1 MQAAKRSRISRMGI
15 YTYAIIDSN
24 SKISSSIN
32 GLGEAV
38 VYNIPYRNIGIVV
51 SESPVRDKTPKV
63 SDGYPRQ
70 PVSNGVQDIAQEHIL
85 KHEEVVEKLMEDWTV
100 LPMKFHTLF
109 NQEKDVLS
117 VMREYYSDFRE
128 NLDRLR
134 NKKEFGVRV
143 IWPGDIKRNRIIDAY
158 KKSNASAAMPN
169 SSSVYPVR
177 DTNLQTEKGKVSNGV
192 KSFVKEKFEEYKID
206 KEFEEEADKY
216 IALIDNFFS
225 RWACEKKIEKL
236 KSENLLLNAFYLVE
250 KEKEGDFKE
259 AFERARDICICGDL
273 KYLFSGPWPPYNFIS
288 LTKKTLHQRL
298 SEADMFGR
306 ISPEQN
312 LLNKGIL

>member
-32 GLGEAV
+32 GLGGAV

-51 SESPVRDKTPKV
+51 SESEH
-63 SDGYPRQ
+63 
-70 PVSNGVQDIAQEHIL
+70 VQDIAQEHIL
-85 KHEEVVEKLMEDWTV
+85 KHEEVVEKLMEDFTV
-100 LPMKFHTLF
+100 LPMRFHTLF
-109 NQEKDVLS
+109 NREKDALL
-117 VMREYYSDFRE
+117 MMKEYCCDFRE

-143 IWPGDIKRNRIIDAY
+143 IWPGDIKRKRIIDAY
-158 KKSNASAAMPN
+158 KKSNDSVAMPD
-169 SSSVYPVR
+169 SSSI
-177 DTNLQTEKGKVSNGV
+177 

-288 LTKKTLHQRL
+288 LTKKTLHQHL

-312 LLNKGIL
+312 LLNKGML

>member
-1 MQAAKRSRISRMGI
+1 M
-15 YTYAIIDSN
+15 
-24 SKISSSIN
+24 
-32 GLGEAV
+32 
-38 VYNIPYRNIGIVV
+38 
-51 SESPVRDKTPKV
+51 PVKFLTV
-63 SDGYPRQ
+63 F
-70 PVSNGVQDIAQEHIL
+70 N
-85 KHEEVVEKLMEDWTV
+85 EEEDVFLM
-100 LPMKFHTLF
+100 MK
-109 NQEKDVLS
+109 
-117 VMREYYSDFRE
+117 EYYRDFRE

-158 KKSNASAAMPN
+158 KKSNAGADMPD
-169 SSSVYPVR
+169 SSS
-177 DTNLQTEKGKVSNGV
+177 V

-312 LLNKGIL
+312 LLNKGML

>member
-1 MQAAKRSRISRMGI
+1 MQARKRSRISRMGI

-24 SKISSSIN
+24 SKINSSIN
-32 GLGEAV
+32 GLGGAV

-51 SESPVRDKTPKV
+51 SESEH
-63 SDGYPRQ
+63 
-70 PVSNGVQDIAQEHIL
+70 VQDIAQEHIL
-85 KHEEVVEKLMEDWTV
+85 KHEEVVEKLMEDFTV
-100 LPMKFHTLF
+100 LPMRFHTLF
-109 NQEKDVLS
+109 NQEKDALL
-117 VMREYYSDFRE
+117 MMKEYCGDFRE

-143 IWPGDIKRNRIIDAY
+143 IWPGDVKRNRIIDAY
-158 KKSNASAAMPN
+158 KKSNAGADMPD
-169 SSSVYPVR
+169 SSS
-177 DTNLQTEKGKVSNGV
+177 V

-312 LLNKGIL
+312 LLNKGML

>member
-1 MQAAKRSRISRMGI
+1 LQAAKRSRISRMGI

-32 GLGEAV
+32 GLGGAV

-51 SESPVRDKTPKV
+51 SESEH
-63 SDGYPRQ
+63 
-70 PVSNGVQDIAQEHIL
+70 VQDIAQEHIL
-85 KHEEVVEKLMEDWTV
+85 KHEEVVEKLMEDFTV
-100 LPMKFHTLF
+100 LPMRFHTLF
-109 NQEKDVLS
+109 NREKDALL
-117 VMREYYSDFRE
+117 MMKEYCGDFRE

-158 KKSNASAAMPN
+158 KKSNASIAIQD
-169 SSSVYPVR
+169 SSS
-177 DTNLQTEKGKVSNGV
+177 V
-192 KSFVKEKFEEYKID
+192 KSFVKEKFEEYKIN

-312 LLNKGIL
+312 LLNKGML

>member
-32 GLGEAV
+32 GLGGAV
-38 VYNIPYRNIGIVV
+38 VYNIPYRDIGIVV
-51 SESPVRDKTPKV
+51 SESEH
-63 SDGYPRQ
+63 
-70 PVSNGVQDIAQEHIL
+70 VQDIAQEHIL
-85 KHEEVVEKLMEDWTV
+85 KHEEVVEKLMEDFTV
-100 LPMKFHTLF
+100 LPMRFHTLF
-109 NQEKDVLS
+109 NQEKDALL
-117 VMREYYSDFRE
+117 MMKEYCGDFRE

-143 IWPGDIKRNRIIDAY
+143 IWPGDIKRKRIIDAY
-158 KKSNASAAMPN
+158 KKSNASAAMPD
-169 SSSVYPVR
+169 SSS
-177 DTNLQTEKGKVSNGV
+177 V

-312 LLNKGIL
+312 LLNKGML

>member
-1 MQAAKRSRISRMGI
+1 MGI

-24 SKISSSIN
+24 SKISSSIK
-32 GLGEAV
+32 GLGGAV
-38 VYNIPYRNIGIVV
+38 VYNIPYRDIGIVV
-51 SESPVRDKTPKV
+51 SESEH
-63 SDGYPRQ
+63 
-70 PVSNGVQDIAQEHIL
+70 VQDIAQEHIL
-85 KHEEVVEKLMEDWTV
+85 KHEEIVEKLMEDFTV
-100 LPMKFHTLF
+100 LPMRFHTLF
-109 NQEKDVLS
+109 NQEKDALL
-117 VMREYYSDFRE
+117 MMKEYCGDFRE

-158 KKSNASAAMPN
+158 KKSNAGAAMPD
-169 SSSVYPVR
+169 SSS
-177 DTNLQTEKGKVSNGV
+177 V

-288 LTKKTLHQRL
+288 LTKKTLHQCL
-298 SEADMFGR
+298 NEADMFGR

-312 LLNKGIL
+312 LLNKGML

>member
-1 MQAAKRSRISRMGI
+1 LQAAKRSRISQMGI

-24 SKISSSIN
+24 SKISDYIN
-32 GLGEAV
+32 GLEEACI
-38 VYNIPYRNIGIVV
+38 YNIPYRDIGVVISKLSEQIQNITKD
-51 SESPVRDKTPKV
+51 R
-63 SDGYPRQ
+63 
-70 PVSNGVQDIAQEHIL
+70 IL
-85 KHEEVVEKLMEDWTV
+85 KHEEVVERLMEDFTV
-100 LPMKFHTLF
+100 LPVKILTVFNKEEDVFLMMK
-109 NQEKDVLS
+109 
-117 VMREYYSDFRE
+117 EYYCDFRE

-158 KKSNASAAMPN
+158 KKSNAIAAMPD
-169 SSSVYPVR
+169 SSS
-177 DTNLQTEKGKVSNGV
+177 V

>member
-1 MQAAKRSRISRMGI
+1 LQAAKRSRISRMGI

-32 GLGEAV
+32 GLGGAV

-51 SESPVRDKTPKV
+51 SESEH
-63 SDGYPRQ
+63 
-70 PVSNGVQDIAQEHIL
+70 VQDIAQEHIL
-85 KHEEVVEKLMEDWTV
+85 KHEEVVEKLMEDFTV
-100 LPMKFHTLF
+100 LPMRFHTLF
-109 NQEKDVLS
+109 NREKDALL
-117 VMREYYSDFRE
+117 MMKEYCGDFRE

-158 KKSNASAAMPN
+158 KKSNASAAMPD
-169 SSSVYPVR
+169 SSS
-177 DTNLQTEKGKVSNGV
+177 V

-250 KEKEGDFKE
+250 KEKEEDFKE

-312 LLNKGIL
+312 LLDKGML

>member
-1 MQAAKRSRISRMGI
+1 MQAAKRSRISQMGI

-32 GLGEAV
+32 GLGGAV

-51 SESPVRDKTPKV
+51 SESEH
-63 SDGYPRQ
+63 
-70 PVSNGVQDIAQEHIL
+70 VQDIAQEHIL
-85 KHEEVVEKLMEDWTV
+85 KHEEVVEKLMEDFTV
-100 LPMKFHTLF
+100 LPMRFHTLF
-109 NQEKDVLS
+109 NQEKDALL
-117 VMREYYSDFRE
+117 MMKEYCGDFRE

-158 KKSNASAAMPN
+158 KKSNASAAMPD
-169 SSSVYPVR
+169 SSS
-177 DTNLQTEKGKVSNGV
+177 V

-312 LLNKGIL
+312 LLNKGML

>member
-32 GLGEAV
+32 GLGGAV

-51 SESPVRDKTPKV
+51 SESEH
-63 SDGYPRQ
+63 
-70 PVSNGVQDIAQEHIL
+70 VQDIAQEHIL
-85 KHEEVVEKLMEDWTV
+85 KHEEVVEKLMEDFTV
-100 LPMKFHTLF
+100 LPMRFHTQF
-109 NQEKDVLS
+109 SQEKDALL
-117 VMREYYSDFRE
+117 MMKEYCGDFRE

-158 KKSNASAAMPN
+158 KKSNASAAMPD
-169 SSSVYPVR
+169 SSS
-177 DTNLQTEKGKVSNGV
+177 V
-192 KSFVKEKFEEYKID
+192 KSFVKEKFEEYKIN

-250 KEKEGDFKE
+250 KEKEEDFKE

-312 LLNKGIL
+312 LLDKGML

>member
-32 GLGEAV
+32 GLGGAV

-51 SESPVRDKTPKV
+51 SESEH
-63 SDGYPRQ
+63 
-70 PVSNGVQDIAQEHIL
+70 VQDIAQEHIL
-85 KHEEVVEKLMEDWTV
+85 KHEEVVEKLMEDFTV
-100 LPMKFHTLF
+100 LPMRFHTLF
-109 NQEKDVLS
+109 NREKDALL
-117 VMREYYSDFRE
+117 MMKEYCGDFRE

-158 KKSNASAAMPN
+158 KKSNASAAMPD
-169 SSSVYPVR
+169 SSS
-177 DTNLQTEKGKVSNGV
+177 V

-250 KEKEGDFKE
+250 KEKEEDFKE

-312 LLNKGIL
+312 LLDKGML